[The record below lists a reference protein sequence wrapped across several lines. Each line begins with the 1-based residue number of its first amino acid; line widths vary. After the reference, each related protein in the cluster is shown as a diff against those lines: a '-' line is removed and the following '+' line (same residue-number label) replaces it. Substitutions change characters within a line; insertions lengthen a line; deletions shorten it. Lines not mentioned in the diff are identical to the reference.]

1 MGISCNSKI
10 KKNNNII
17 NINNNVINN
26 NTNNFKKYIN
36 NNKNYV
42 NNNKNN
48 INNDNINNN
57 TLSYYSFNS
66 FYLIDSNFKNPNL
79 RYKENII
86 NDFLSSYWICETFDI
101 YYPMKN
107 SNGKI
112 EPYIIYPCSKN
123 NDINILRIRDNK
135 SIKSLKGHGKSVYI
149 VKYFYCEKKR
159 LHYLLSAE
167 YDGIVLVWNLNT
179 FTIIHTIN
187 TEYKGSI
194 NSFLIIFNY
203 DYILTSTDGANS
215 IKDSTKI
222 YSLFSGKF
230 VKIIPNSYKNE
241 TLYMINWI
249 NNKDYIIELCCEEII
264 LYELLNGKIYHLFKD
279 DKINCKYYSGFISNE
294 NKYLYTCSSKGDINI
309 WDLYNKKKIFTITI
323 KNGELFKIL
332 SWSIEK
338 NKLNNKIHNY
348 ILVTDKKN
356 EGIYCVYINFKK
368 ENIDKNNN
376 NNFDINYNIFTLYK
390 NGKVIKS
397 IKKIIHS
404 KYGESLLSSSND
416 KSIDL
421 WINNNFDI

>member
-1 MGISCNSKI
+1 M
-10 KKNNNII
+10 
-17 NINNNVINN
+17 
-26 NTNNFKKYIN
+26 
-36 NNKNYV
+36 
-42 NNNKNN
+42 
-48 INNDNINNN
+48 
-57 TLSYYSFNS
+57 
-66 FYLIDSNFKNPNL
+66 IDSNCNNPNL
-79 RYKENII
+79 RSKENII

-249 NNKDYIIELCCEEII
+249 NNKDYIIELCYQYII
-264 LYELLNGKIYHLFKD
+264 VYELLNGNIYHIFKD
-279 DKINCKYYSGFISNE
+279 NKINCYYYTGFISNE

-309 WDLYNKKKIFTITI
+309 WDLYNKKKIFTIKI
-323 KNGELFKIL
+323 KSGELFKIL
-332 SWSIEK
+332 PWSIEK
-338 NKLNNKIHNY
+338 SKLYNKIHNY
-348 ILVTDKKN
+348 ILVADRANK
-356 EGIYCVYINFKK
+356 GIYCIYINFKK

-376 NNFDINYNIFTLYK
+376 NFDINYNIFTLYR
-390 NGKVIKS
+390 NGKVIKC
-397 IKKIIHS
+397 IKKIIHP
-404 KYGESLLSSSND
+404 KYGESLLSSNND
-416 KSIDL
+416 KNIDL
-421 WINNNFDI
+421 WINNNFGI